1 MYIHIYV
8 GPVLGGFLI
17 MSALSWRATFWFCFA
32 FGIAVVLYLFLV
44 IPETYRVDEKFDNKQ
59 QQQPEKD
66 SDVSSQTGSV
76 PATVNNS
83 ESNSDEKVAVALK
96 KRRINPIKPFLM
108 LRHPFVAMASLISGI
123 AFGAMFAVETII
135 PDLLESHYGFNS
147 WQTGKSHHVACQDF
161 FLAKYMF
168 VNMAGLSFL
177 GAGVGNLTGA
187 VVNGFL
193 SDRLLLRARAKRGG
207 RHKVEDRL
215 GLNLWPAG
223 LIFMPFGLLL
233 FGWGIESGLTYWT
246 AIVGFGIQNFGMNQI
261 MTSTSAY
268 LVDAVPG
275 EGASATAAA
284 NLVRMVIAC
293 VLTLVANP
301 MVQALGPGWTT
312 VLLAALAWLSMF
324 VLLMLKIFGA
334 RLRKHSGFEQEGEQ
348 KQQQQEQQIE
358 EKETTEQT
366 IEQPKDSA

>member
-1 MYIHIYV
+1 M
-8 GPVLGGFLI
+8 LG
-17 MSALSWRATFWFCFA
+17 
-32 FGIAVVLYLFLV
+32 
-44 IPETYRVDEKFDNKQ
+44 
-59 QQQPEKD
+59 
-66 SDVSSQTGSV
+66 
-76 PATVNNS
+76 
-83 ESNSDEKVAVALK
+83 
-96 KRRINPIKPFLM
+96 
-108 LRHPFVAMASLISGI
+108 
-123 AFGAMFAVETII
+123 
-135 PDLLESHYGFNS
+135 
-147 WQTGKSHHVACQDF
+147 F
-161 FLAKYMF
+161 FFAKYMF

-312 VLLAALAWLSMF
+312 VLLAALAWFSMF